1 MTHIYFQSLEIV
13 SDNFHFLSQS
23 RHFPEINTLIQR
35 SNVFSLNKTSFCFSS
50 FWLMMGD
57 GLQYHGPKFSWSSN
71 LIDTLELISSS
82 STLDNYV
89 ISNYAIQIQPH
100 LRTYKCEWVIS
111 VVTFVF
117 YGQFSS
123 PKLFNINSFK
133 GRKVLP

>member
-1 MTHIYFQSLEIV
+1 MTHIYFQSLESE

-23 RHFPEINTLIQR
+23 RHFPEINTLIHR
-35 SNVFSLNKTSFCFSS
+35 SYIFSLNKTSFCFSS

-82 STLDNYV
+82 STITSSPTTQFKYSLIYV
-89 ISNYAIQIQPH
+89 
-100 LRTYKCEWVIS
+100 RTYKCEWVIS